1 MTRRTLSVLLSLLL
15 VMLPVTMLAQGDN
28 AIVMK
33 DMMGRDITLA
43 APAAKVVALMPGD
56 CEVLYA
62 IGAGD
67 TLIGRGEWCN
77 YPEEVLSVPSVESSY
92 QINIEQVVALAPDV
106 VIMTKM
112 GQSQEHAAQLEKA
125 GIQVFVSDAQTI
137 ADVYVSIDLLG
148 KLTGH
153 EEEAARLAADMQASF
168 AAIAEETKGKPE
180 ATIYFESSELQYGL
194 WPAVNG
200 TFMHEIGD
208 LLGLTNS
215 FSDLSAWAEVSEEEV
230 IKRNPDYIVS
240 TVLFASDGRTADQE
254 ILSRPGWDAITA
266 VRAGRVYAIGD
277 TITRPAPRLVDAAQ
291 GLYNLIYG
299 EAK

>member
-15 VMLPVTMLAQGDN
+15 VLLPVTMLAQQDN
-28 AIVMK
+28 AVVMQ
-33 DMMGRDITLA
+33 DMMGREITLA
-43 APAAKVVALMPGD
+43 APATKVVALMPGD

-92 QINIEQVVALAPDV
+92 QINIEQVVALAPEV

-125 GIQVFVSDAQTI
+125 GIQVFVSDAQSI
-137 ADVYVSIDLLG
+137 ADVYVSIELLG

-153 EEEAARLAADMQASF
+153 EEEAAKLAADMQASF
-168 AAIAEETKGKPE
+168 ASLAEQAKDKPE
-180 ATIYFESSELQYGL
+180 ATIYFESSELQFGL
-194 WPAVNG
+194 WPAVSG
-200 TFMHEIGD
+200 TFMQEIGE
-208 LLGLTNS
+208 LVGLTNA
-215 FSDLSAWAEVSEEEV
+215 FGDLTAWAEVSEEEV

-240 TVLFASDGRTADQE
+240 TMLFAVDGRTADEE
-254 ILSRPGWDAITA
+254 IMARPGWDAITA
-266 VRAGRVYAIGD
+266 VKNGHVYAIGD

-291 GLYNLIYG
+291 ELFNLVYG